1 MDQPQTG
8 PDDAGLTVA
17 SGPMPR
23 EMAHWYMDLTDGQ
36 FEARQHANG
45 RWYLYTPQPAEVS
58 GTAAVP
64 SGRVPPK
71 DQTR

>member
-1 MDQPQTG
+1 
-8 PDDAGLTVA
+8 
-17 SGPMPR
+17 MPR